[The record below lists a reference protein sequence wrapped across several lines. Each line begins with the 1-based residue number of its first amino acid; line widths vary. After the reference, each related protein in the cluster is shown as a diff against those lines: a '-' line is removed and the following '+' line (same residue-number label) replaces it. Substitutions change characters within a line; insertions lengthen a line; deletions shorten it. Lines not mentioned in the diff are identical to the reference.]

1 MLSSRMEMEMD
12 MAETVH
18 RNIFCRMADKIRN
31 EARVFRSSPFNMR
44 ILLITN
50 MLYSFVLPVVELFI
64 GAYIMRNSS
73 NTVLVVCF
81 QLASYTGVPIT
92 FMLNG
97 FLLRIIPIKW
107 LYAFG
112 MLLSGISMMVMMS
125 LSELTFAGIV
135 TAGFI
140 MGLSNGFFW
149 ANRDFL
155 ALSSTNDG
163 NRNYYYGLE
172 SFFYTLAGV
181 VVPYVVGAF
190 LAASPSL
197 GIEDINT
204 AYRIVTAVVFAITIT
219 SSAVVFRGKF
229 SNPEK
234 SRFIYWH
241 FDRIWNKMMSL
252 AALKGIAQGYIV
264 TAPAMLIM
272 SLVGNEGA
280 LGTIQS
286 CGAILSAIILYIL
299 GRFST
304 RSQRVT
310 IFAVGLGLFALG
322 GLVNAAL
329 YSSAGVI
336 IFMLCL
342 VMGRPLMDLA
352 YFPIQLRVIDYVQG
366 IEKRN
371 SFSYIFVHEF
381 GLYFG
386 RFCGC
391 GLFLI
396 FALCISEGFALRYA
410 LLIIGLVQL
419 LSVYVASDIKFR
431 K

>member
-1 MLSSRMEMEMD
+1 MEAD
-12 MAETVH
+12 SVTTGTGH
-18 RNIFCRMADKIRN
+18 GNIFRRIADKIGN
-31 EARVFRSSPFNMR
+31 EARVFRESPFNMR

-125 LSELTFAGIV
+125 LHELTFAGIV
-135 TAGFI
+135 
-140 MGLSNGFFW
+140 
-149 ANRDFL
+149 
-155 ALSSTNDG
+155 
-163 NRNYYYGLE
+163 
-172 SFFYTLAGV
+172 
-181 VVPYVVGAF
+181 PYVVGAF
-190 LAASPSL
+190 IAASPSI

-219 SSAVVFRGKF
+219 SSIVVFRGRF
-229 SNPEK
+229 TNPEK

-241 FDRIWNKMMSL
+241 FDRLWNRMMSL

-272 SLVGNEGA
+272 SLVGNEGT

-286 CGAILSAIILYIL
+286 CGAILSALVLYVL

-304 RSQRVT
+304 QSQRVA
-310 IFAVGLGLFALG
+310 IFAVGLGLFAFG
-322 GLVNAAL
+322 GLVNAVL

-419 LSVYVASDIKFR
+419 LSVYVASDINRTLDKVS
-431 K
+431 

>member
-1 MLSSRMEMEMD
+1 MEADSVM
-12 MAETVH
+12 TGTGR
-18 RNIFCRMADKIRN
+18 RNIFRRISDKIGN
-31 EARVFRSSPFNMR
+31 EARVFRNSPFNMR

-125 LSELTFAGIV
+125 LHELTFAGIV
-135 TAGFI
+135 AAGFI

-181 VVPYVVGAF
+181 IVPYVVGAF
-190 LAASPSL
+190 IAASPSI

-219 SSAVVFRGKF
+219 SSIVVFRGRF
-229 SNPEK
+229 TNPEK

-241 FDRIWNKMMSL
+241 FNKLWNRMMSL

-272 SLVGNEGA
+272 SLVGNEGT

-286 CGAILSAIILYIL
+286 CGAILSAIVLYVL

-304 RSQRVT
+304 QSQRVA
-310 IFAVGLGLFALG
+310 IFAVGLGLFAFG
-322 GLVNAAL
+322 GLVNAVL

-419 LSVYVASDIKFR
+419 LSVYVASDINRTLDKVS
-431 K
+431 